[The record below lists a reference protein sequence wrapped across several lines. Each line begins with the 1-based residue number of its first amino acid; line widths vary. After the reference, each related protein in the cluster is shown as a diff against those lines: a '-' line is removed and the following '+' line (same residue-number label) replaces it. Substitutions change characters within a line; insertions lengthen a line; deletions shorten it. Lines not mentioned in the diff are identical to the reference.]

1 MFAVSR
7 RGWLVLGMMAAVTLL
22 PTRASAQF
30 GSVLRKAK
38 QKVENKID
46 QKVDRALDEAVSCA
60 FDDTDCLTRAKAD
73 GKTVTVTDH
82 AGAPVTNADGT
93 PVSSPAEA
101 RSRLEEPGT
110 GVWRNYDFVPGDS
123 VLMATDWT
131 GERVGRFPAS
141 QLEFVSGNLEIVDRG
156 GVKLLESRGSA
167 GFQVVLPS
175 VLPEQFTLEFN
186 MEVASVYK
194 GVQVSFEPLNN
205 RAPHALE
212 ASRLRL
218 EERPGIYQGSRA
230 VSTTE
235 TVAHEGALTPIRVQV
250 DGDYAMVYIG
260 SERIA
265 QVPNAKFPRTNV
277 IEFTLDGSDDAPIY
291 LSDIVVR
298 AGLDPLYDKLMAD
311 GAVTSYGFLFD
322 VDSDR
327 LRPESTPKLDELRQM
342 LADHADLAVTIE
354 GHTDGTGA
362 AQHNQELSLKRAES
376 VVRYLTEAGIDA
388 GRLHAAG
395 KGASEPIG
403 DNGTAVGRQQNRR
416 VVIRKAS

>member
-1 MFAVSR
+1 MFCAFR
-7 RGWLVLGMMAAVTLL
+7 RGWLVCGVVAAAALL
-22 PTRASAQF
+22 PVSASAQF

-38 QKVENKID
+38 QKVENKVD
-46 QKVDRALDEAVSCA
+46 QKVDRALDQAVACA
-60 FDDTDCLTRAKAD
+60 FDDAECQARAKAD
-73 GKTVTVTDH
+73 GKAVTMTDRD
-82 AGAPVTNADGT
+82 GTPVTNADGT

-156 GVKLLESRGSA
+156 GVKLLETRGRSD
-167 GFQVVLPS
+167 FQVVLPND
-175 VLPEQFTLEFN
+175 LPAQFTLEFN
-186 MEVASVYK
+186 MEVTSVYK
-194 GVQVSFEPLNN
+194 GVLVTFEPLND
-205 RAPHALE
+205 RAPHTLE
-212 ASRLRL
+212 ATRLGF
-218 EERPGIYQGSRA
+218 EERPGIYQGGRA
-230 VSTTE
+230 LSTTE
-235 TVAHEGALTPIRVQV
+235 TTEHEGALTPIRVQV
-250 DGDYAMVYIG
+250 DGNYAVVYIG
-260 SERIA
+260 SHRIA
-265 QVPNAKFPRTNV
+265 QVPNAKFPRTRV

-342 LADHADLAVTIE
+342 LADHADLGVTIE